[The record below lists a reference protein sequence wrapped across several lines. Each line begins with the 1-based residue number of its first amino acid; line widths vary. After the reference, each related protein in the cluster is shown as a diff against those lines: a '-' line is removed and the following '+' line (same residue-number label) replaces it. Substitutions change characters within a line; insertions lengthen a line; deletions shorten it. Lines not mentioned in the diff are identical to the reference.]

1 MFEGANQSAKET
13 HRGIATMFCTSVS
26 PTKRPVLALPILAI
40 FVLLLILTPARAQ
53 NRLALVMGNNA
64 YENVAKL
71 KKATNDAKG
80 IGETLTNLGF
90 EVTVATDSSRRE
102 MNRTLQT
109 FNNSIDEGD
118 IVLFFFAGHGV
129 EIDGENYLLPIDVP
143 DATSDQLEFIKAET
157 IRLNTILQDLR
168 AKKARLNLVILDA
181 CRNNP
186 FSGAAGRSLG
196 GRKGLARISAPQGT
210 FVMYSADV
218 GEAALDRLGDDDANP
233 NSIFTRT
240 LIPLMKTPGLDLVD
254 TAREARRRVR
264 KLALSVSHNQT
275 PAYYDA
281 VLGDFYFTSLDAP
294 NQSQNSANG
303 KNLNPP
309 PTTKPVTPIINLAL
323 GDDNETSPSGER
335 NVPALQADFNL
346 PSLVVTAGEKDLIK
360 VWDAD
365 NFKLIAELNGEKK
378 VFSTLK
384 LIDKGHSLLVAGE
397 DGSVVSY
404 SLPLFKKTNAFY
416 PGFKV
421 SVLAQAIDGTIM
433 VGGSDGLLAAY
444 DKTTLKEIWRR
455 QAHDGIVS
463 PILPLGNKVVTA
475 SEDGAVV
482 TTDVRSG
489 QETGR
494 VQTFAGGKIT
504 DIAFINKTTI
514 VAVHE
519 KGKIAYINL
528 ATGRISVFQG
538 HDGWISS
545 VDVTPDGTA
554 IVTAGVNGNLKYWTL
569 GSTSPFYSIAAHS
582 DVASAA
588 KFLTA
593 DSGGKLVSAG
603 FDGALRF
610 WRENGDGKIGELE
623 HGSAIL
629 HFDYF
634 SKGG

>member
-1 MFEGANQSAKET
+1 
-13 HRGIATMFCTSVS
+13 MFCPSVS
-26 PTKRPVLALPILAI
+26 PRIRPVLALPILAI

-80 IGETLTNLGF
+80 IGETLTSLGF
-90 EVTVATDSSRRE
+90 DVTVATDTSRRE

-294 NQSQNSANG
+294 NQSQNSANS
-303 KNLNPP
+303 KNLNPT
-309 PTTKPVTPIINLAL
+309 PTTKPVTPNINLAL

-528 ATGRISVFQG
+528 ATGRISVFKG

-593 DSGGKLVSAG
+593 GFGGKLVSAG

>member
-1 MFEGANQSAKET
+1 
-13 HRGIATMFCTSVS
+13 MFCPSVS
-26 PTKRPVLALPILAI
+26 PRIRPVLALPILAI

-80 IGETLTNLGF
+80 IGETLTSLGF

-294 NQSQNSANG
+294 NQSQNSANS

-335 NVPALQADFNL
+335 NVPALQANFNL

-384 LIDKGHSLLVAGE
+384 LIDKGRSLLVAGE

-463 PILPLGNKVVTA
+463 PILPIGNQIVTA

-482 TTDVRSG
+482 TTNVQSG

-494 VQTFAGGKIT
+494 VQTFTGGKIT

-528 ATGRISVFQG
+528 ATGRISVFKG

-545 VDVTPDGTA
+545 VDVTPDGMA

-593 DSGGKLVSAG
+593 GFGGKLVSAG

>member
-1 MFEGANQSAKET
+1 
-13 HRGIATMFCTSVS
+13 MFCPSVS
-26 PTKRPVLALPILAI
+26 PRIRPVLALPILAI

-53 NRLALVMGNNA
+53 KRLALVMGNNA

-294 NQSQNSANG
+294 NQSLNSANG
-303 KNLNPP
+303 GNLNPP
-309 PTTKPVTPIINLAL
+309 PTTEPTTPNINLAL
-323 GDDNETSPSGER
+323 GNDREVTSSGEI
-335 NVPALQADFNL
+335 NVPALQAGFNL

-384 LIDKGHSLLVAGE
+384 LIDKGRSLLVAGE

-463 PILPLGNKVVTA
+463 PILPVGNQVVTA

-482 TTDVRSG
+482 TTNVQSG

-593 DSGGKLVSAG
+593 GSGGKLVSAG